1 MAPPKLQKMLEPLEK
16 ALEQCSAE
24 EQAIH
29 KELQSLLPGQPQKQK
44 PHIEVGRGAAEDAR
58 ASEGFGGGPG
68 CKSNIQNH
76 VIKSIFKNIYLNPS
90 KSMGTAIE
98 QIDVNT
104 TTNVI

>member
-44 PHIEVGRGAAEDAR
+44 PHIEVGRGAAEDAGQAKASVAVR
-58 ASEGFGGGPG
+58 AA
-68 CKSNIQNH
+68 N
-76 VIKSIFKNIYLNPS
+76 
-90 KSMGTAIE
+90 
-98 QIDVNT
+98 QI
-104 TTNVI
+104 